1 MRKEELV
8 KILAEQNPILANAVS
23 HMVDYIRDPYPAAYP
38 SREQTEAVNDYLH
51 SVHADGDGSMSETNC
66 EHRRIASMYITQSA
80 IRVLDH
86 QELDR
91 LQDLLDH
98 IAYDKEYYIPERT
111 TGFRR

>member
-51 SVHADGDGSMSETNC
+51 SVHADGDGSMSENNC